1 MGGEK
6 AVIWL
11 LDKCF
16 RQSYVRAKKAG
27 NRQPGSGVCVSDLSR
42 QLEKET

>member
-1 MGGEK
+1 MSSEK

-11 LDKCF
+11 LDKRF

-27 NRQPGSGVCVSDLSR
+27 NRQPGSGVSVSDLFR